1 MYLLSSGAALV
12 GQDLC
17 LLLLGVRNERV
28 GGHLW
33 QGRVLASHQGKLFMS
48 SGWVLSE
55 PEKKMEKIKKKGAVW
70 VQRNGCPGSKK

>member
-12 GQDLC
+12 GLDLR
-17 LLLLGVRNERV
+17 LLLLGVRNEIV

-48 SGWVLSE
+48 SGWVISE
-55 PEKKMEKIKKKGAVW
+55 PEKKLKNEKIK
-70 VQRNGCPGSKK
+70 

>member
-12 GQDLC
+12 SQDLC

-55 PEKKMEKIKKKGAVW
+55 PEKKWKK
-70 VQRNGCPGSKK
+70 

>member
-1 MYLLSSGAALV
+1 M

-17 LLLLGVRNERV
+17 FLLLGVRNERA

-55 PEKKMEKIKKKGAVW
+55 PEKKMEKIKKKGAVL